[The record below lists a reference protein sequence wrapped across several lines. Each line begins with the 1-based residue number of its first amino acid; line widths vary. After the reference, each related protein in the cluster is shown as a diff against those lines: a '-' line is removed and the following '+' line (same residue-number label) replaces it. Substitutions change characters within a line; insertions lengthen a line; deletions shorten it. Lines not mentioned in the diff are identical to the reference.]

1 MDATMSVMRVGVVLG
16 GISSE
21 REASL
26 ASGRQVCVHLNPQK
40 YAAIPL
46 FMDLQARLWH
56 IPQKLLIQN
65 TTSDIVPRLE
75 GEAERVYYEDLRS
88 LIEFAFIAL
97 HGKFGDD
104 GCIQGLLELLRIP
117 YTGSGVLASAI
128 CMDKYMAHRVLKQA
142 GVEVAR
148 ELLVEDLDWE
158 EDPERVRNEI
168 VEVVGLPCVIK
179 PDREGSSI
187 GVSVVSEKSEI
198 DGALEEAFS
207 WDNLTLVEE
216 YLDGL
221 EFSCIVLGNDE
232 VQPLVPTETATENEY
247 LTYEDKYM
255 PGQSQK
261 ITPARVD
268 REVLARIQEEVV
280 RAYQALGM
288 KNYGRI
294 DGFLVD
300 GNRVLIT
307 DPNSSSGMSPSSFLF
322 HQAADIGLDPMMLF
336 DRMIELAVEA
346 HEGKRGPL

>member
-1 MDATMSVMRVGVVLG
+1 MSVMRVGVILG

-40 YAAIPL
+40 YAPISL
-46 FMDLQARLWH
+46 FMDLEGRLWH

-65 TTSDIVPRLE
+65 TTADIIARLE
-75 GEAERVYYEDLRS
+75 GEAERVLYDDLRS
-88 LIEFAFIAL
+88 LIDFAFIAL
-97 HGKFGDD
+97 HGKYGDD
-104 GCIQGLLELLRIP
+104 GCVQGVLELLGIP
-117 YTGSGVLASAI
+117 YSGSGVLASAV
-128 CMDKYMAHRVLKQA
+128 CMDKYMAHTVLKQA

-148 ELLVEDLDWE
+148 EVLVEDLRWE
-158 EDPERVRNEI
+158 EDPDGVREEI
-168 VEVVGLPCVIK
+168 LETVGLPCVIK

-187 GVSVVSEKSEI
+187 GVSVVSQDSEV
-198 DGALEEAFS
+198 DEALEEAFA
-207 WDNLTLVEE
+207 WDNLALVEE
-216 YLDGL
+216 YLAGL

-232 VQPLVPTETATENEY
+232 LQPMVPTETATDHEY

-261 ITPARVD
+261 ITPARVGE
-268 REVLARIQEEVV
+268 EVLAKIQQEVV
-280 RAYQALGM
+280 KAYRALGM

-300 GNRVLIT
+300 GDRVLIT

-322 HQAADIGLDPMMLF
+322 HQAADIGLNPMMLF
-336 DRMIELAVEA
+336 DRMIELALEA
-346 HEGKRGPL
+346 HAAKKGPL

>member
-1 MDATMSVMRVGVVLG
+1 MMRVGVILG

-40 YAAIPL
+40 YTAIPL
-46 FMDLQARLWH
+46 FMDLQGRLWH
-56 IPQKLLIQN
+56 LPQKLLIQN
-65 TTSDIVPRLE
+65 TTADILARLE
-75 GEAERVYYEDLRS
+75 AEAERVGYEDLPS

-97 HGKFGDD
+97 HGKYGDD
-104 GCIQGLLELLRIP
+104 GCIQGVLELLGIP

-128 CMDKYMAHRVLKQA
+128 CMDKYVAHRVLKKA
-142 GVEVAR
+142 GIEVGR
-148 ELLVEDLDWE
+148 ELLVEDVDWAE
-158 EDPERVRNEI
+158 EPERIRGEI
-168 VEVVGLPCVIK
+168 VETIGLPCVIK

-187 GVSVVSEKSEI
+187 GVSVVSEENEI
-198 DGALEEAFS
+198 GAALEEAFS
-207 WDNLTLVEE
+207 WDNLALVEE
-216 YLDGL
+216 YLSGL

-232 VQPLVPTETATENEY
+232 LQALVPTETATKNEY

-261 ITPARVD
+261 ITPARVS
-268 REVLARIQEEVV
+268 REVLAKIQEEVLK
-280 RAYQALGM
+280 AYRALGM

-322 HQAADIGLDPMMLF
+322 HQAADIGLNPMMLF
-336 DRMIELAVEA
+336 DRMIELALEA
-346 HEGKRGPL
+346 HAAKRGPL

>member
-1 MDATMSVMRVGVVLG
+1 MMRVGVILG
-16 GISSE
+16 GMSSE

-40 YAAIPL
+40 HTAIPL
-46 FMDLQARLWH
+46 FMDLQGRLWH

-65 TTSDIVPRLE
+65 TTPDIIARLE
-75 GEAERVYYEDLRS
+75 GEAERVYYEELRS

-97 HGKFGDD
+97 HGKYGDD
-104 GCIQGLLELLRIP
+104 GCIQGVLELLGIP
-117 YTGSGVLASAI
+117 YTGSGVLASAV
-128 CMDKYMAHRVLKQA
+128 CMDKHMAHRVLKQA
-142 GVEVAR
+142 GVEVAQ
-148 ELLVEDLDWE
+148 ELLVEDLDWA
-158 EDPERVRNEI
+158 EDPEAIRSQI
-168 VEVVGLPCVIK
+168 VETIGLPCVIK

-187 GVSVVSEKSEI
+187 GVSVVHEESEI
-198 DGALEEAFS
+198 DGALEEAFA
-207 WDNLTLVEE
+207 WDNLALVEE
-216 YLDGL
+216 YLSGL

-232 VQPLVPTETATENEY
+232 LQPLVPTETATENEY

-261 ITPARVD
+261 ITPARVPK
-268 REVLARIQEEVV
+268 EVLAKIQEETLK
-280 RAYQALGM
+280 AYKALGM

-322 HQAADIGLDPMMLF
+322 HQAADIGLNPMMLF
-336 DRMIELAVEA
+336 DRMIELALEA
-346 HEGKRGPL
+346 HAAKRGPL